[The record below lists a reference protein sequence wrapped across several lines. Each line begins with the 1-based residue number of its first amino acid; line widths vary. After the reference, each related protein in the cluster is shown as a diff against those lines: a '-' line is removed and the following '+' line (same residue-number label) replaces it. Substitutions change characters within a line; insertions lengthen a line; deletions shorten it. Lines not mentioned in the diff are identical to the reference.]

1 MNLALFASGNGSN
14 VQVIIDAVK
23 EGKIAGNINCIVC
36 DNSKAR
42 VIKRAKEAGIDT
54 FILSPKD
61 CPSRQAWELEIIK
74 YLKAHKVDLIILAGF
89 MRIIGANLLNHYP
102 NKIINI
108 HPSLLPAFPGRQG
121 IQDAYNAGVKESG
134 VTIHYVDEGID
145 TGEIIAQERLQIKPE
160 WTLEELEN
168 KIHLIEHSLYPKVIQ
183 QLAKEFNEKG
193 SNVKCQNMHY

>member
-14 VQVIIDAVK
+14 VQAIIDAVK
-23 EGKIAGNINCIVC
+23 AGKIAGNIKCIVC
-36 DNSKAR
+36 DNSKAY
-42 VIKRAKEAGIDT
+42 VINRAKEAGIDT

-61 CPSRQAWELEIIK
+61 SPSRQAWELEIIK

-89 MRIIGANLLNHYP
+89 MRILGANLLNHYP
-102 NKIINI
+102 KKIINI

-121 IQDAYNAGVKESG
+121 IQDAYNEGVKESG

-145 TGEIIAQERLQIKPE
+145 TGEIIAQKRLQIQPE

-168 KIHLIEHSLYPKVIQ
+168 NIHQIEHSLYPKVIQ

-193 SNVKCQNMHY
+193 NNVK